1 MSGRGH
7 RAKSCEEKR
16 RYPTSR
22 EAEATAQYQ
31 REESGETDLGRDF
44 EELARAH
51 RVEGRVEGTA
61 AVRAA
66 AGPPR

>member
-31 REESGETDLGRDF
+31 REESGETDLEIYPCMFCHGW
-44 EELARAH
+44 H
-51 RVEGRVEGTA
+51 IGH
-61 AVRAA
+61 
-66 AGPPR
+66 PPGKRRSKRSSSS